1 MVYMNIETYD
11 IVSVYNKEDE
21 DKYVEVDPA
30 TAVHISLLNKKGY
43 KTRYCCSGHP
53 FINKNYYSKVNH
65 NKHIIVRLASD
76 IYCRDITSPVD
87 FYIMLDGDHFD
98 TIMNVCRK
106 NKINIFY
113 IELNK
118 ISDPKPGDDSIK
130 YNTIIRLNS
139 EYRIKHARKINSYY
153 GSYDILKDIHFK
165 LMKLVLSLPT
175 LNKGSEVDEVKP
187 LE

>member
-11 IVSVYNKEDE
+11 IVSTYNKEDE

-53 FINKNYYSKVNH
+53 FINK
-65 NKHIIVRLASD
+65 HIIVKLASD
-76 IYCRDITSPVD
+76 IYCRDITSPAD

-118 ISDPKPGDDSIK
+118 ISDPKPGDDGIIF
-130 YNTIIRLNS
+130 NTIIRLNS

>member
-11 IVSVYNKEDE
+11 IVSTYNKEDE

-43 KTRYCCSGHP
+43 KTLYCCSGHP
-53 FINKNYYSKVNH
+53 FINENYYSKVNH

-118 ISDPKPGDDSIK
+118 ISDPKPGDDGIK

-139 EYRIKHARKINSYY
+139 EYRIKHVRKINSYY